1 MPLGTLD
8 RTPPPFFRQGAS
20 ALTKLALCS
29 ALAIFLMAADTR
41 FQLVRPLRAAMATL
55 LYPLQWAVLQPI
67 RLASAGADYLDS
79 LQEARQDLS
88 RAQQRLNAQAL
99 RSVQVEQLRLENE
112 RLRKLLELRESMSAQ
127 SQAAEVLYDTA
138 DPYTRKVV
146 IDRGSTQGVV
156 EGSAVIDELGVVGQ
170 VTRAYPLV
178 SEVSLLTDRDQ
189 TIPVLN
195 TRSGLR
201 SLAFGAPASPAGELE
216 LRFVATTA
224 DVKEGDLLTT
234 SGVDG
239 VYPAGLPV
247 GRVTRLERRADSPFA
262 RIQAV
267 PLAGAGGAR
276 HVLVLRP
283 LVEQLPPRP
292 VAPAAPAATPARKKV
307 ERP

>member
-41 FQLVRPLRAAMATL
+41 FELVRPLRAGMATL
-55 LYPLQWAVLQPI
+55 LFPLQWLVLQPV
-67 RLASAGADYLDS
+67 RLASLGVDYLDS
-79 LQEARQDLS
+79 LQAARQEVT

-112 RLRKLLELRESMSAQ
+112 RLRKLLGLRESMAAQ
-127 SQAAEVLYDTA
+127 GLAAEVLYDAA
-138 DPYTRKVV
+138 DPYTRKVI
-146 IDRGSTQGVV
+146 IDRGSGQGVV
-156 EGSAVIDELGVVGQ
+156 EGSAVVDELGVVGQ
-170 VTRAYPLV
+170 VTRAYPLM
-178 SEVSLLTDRDQ
+178 SEVTLLTDREQ
-189 TIPVLN
+189 SIPVLN

-224 DVKEGDLLTT
+224 DVREGDLLTT

-247 GRVTRLERRADSPFA
+247 GRITRLERRADSPFA
-262 RIQAV
+262 RIHAL
-267 PLAGAGGAR
+267 PAAGIGAIR
-276 HVLVLRP
+276 HVLVLKPLAEQIPARP
-283 LVEQLPPRP
+283 EAPPAAAPPR
-292 VAPAAPAATPARKKV
+292 RKG
-307 ERP
+307 ERK

>member
-41 FQLVRPLRAAMATL
+41 FQLVQPLRAVMATL

-67 RLASAGADYLDS
+67 RLASAGAEYLDS
-79 LQEARQDLS
+79 LQEARQDLA

-99 RSVQVEQLRLENE
+99 RSMQVEQLKLENE
-112 RLRKLLELRESMSAQ
+112 RLRKLLELRESMSGQ

-224 DVKEGDLLTT
+224 DVREGDLLTT

-262 RIQAV
+262 RVQAV
-267 PLAGAGGAR
+267 PLAGTGAAR

-283 LVEQLPPRP
+283 LLEQLPPRP